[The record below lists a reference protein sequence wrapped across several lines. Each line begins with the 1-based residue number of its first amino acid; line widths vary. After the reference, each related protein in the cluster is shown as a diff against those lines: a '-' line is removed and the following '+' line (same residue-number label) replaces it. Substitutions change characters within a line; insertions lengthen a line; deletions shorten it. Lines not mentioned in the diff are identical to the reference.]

1 MEETT
6 EIRDTPVFMVAGGG
20 APRWFASE
28 SAAREYLGDRFA
40 DADAELPFLIT
51 KMMSEAFLRLNE
63 LEKNNRLA

>member
-1 MEETT
+1 MEEK
-6 EIRDTPVFMVAGGG
+6 EIRDTEVFLVTGGLS
-20 APRWFASE
+20 PRWFASE